1 MTTWVEFLVEEP
13 SMEVALWSLVPMI
26 RPDLKDAFAVHPF
39 EGRGDLLKKLP
50 NRFKGYKASLA
61 PESRI
66 VVVLDE
72 DRGDC
77 AALKSRVESAARAA
91 GLVPK
96 GPGATAMQFQVL
108 TRLAVEELEAWF
120 FGDVPAL
127 VKSYAKVPPT
137 LASRQAYR
145 DPDAIAGGTWEAL
158 ERVLQKAGHFSGGL
172 PKVQVA
178 REVSK
183 HQCQ

>member
-77 AALKSRVESAARAA
+77 AALKSRVESAGSGCDCRRYVGGPRARSSEGRA
-91 GLVPK
+91 L
-96 GPGATAMQFQVL
+96 Q
-108 TRLAVEELEAWF
+108 RW
-120 FGDVPAL
+120 PA
-127 VKSYAKVPPT
+127 
-137 LASRQAYR
+137 
-145 DPDAIAGGTWEAL
+145 
-158 ERVLQKAGHFSGGL
+158 
-172 PKVQVA
+172 
-178 REVSK
+178 
-183 HQCQ
+183 